1 MNVAELVRL
10 ALLIVIFG
18 IMCLIL
24 LDRKYSLKKTLIIFG
39 SFITASIAVNAFIF
53 FLFGWKIYSF
63 FYVPVTNGFA
73 TIGLLFLSKRK
84 GLPVIFN
91 MLTATVLANISSI
104 VAGFIRL
111 ETGWSVWSEILIR
124 TVISIPLMILLYY
137 YLRPSYLKM
146 LTIMKKYWG
155 YLCLMPGL
163 YYIIVIINMI
173 DFSSAPSDYRRTFM
187 NIFLSLA
194 ITAVVYGVIF
204 ALFTRVIRETE
215 MRDAQQLL
223 RMQMQALEQ
232 QFEIQKENE
241 EKVNICRHD
250 LRHYIAEIKVLIE
263 SGNTE
268 EALHVLRSFDE
279 QQYF

>member
-1 MNVAELVRL
+1 MNAAELVRL

-18 IMCLIL
+18 IMCLFL

-91 MLTATVLANISSI
+91 MLTATVLANVSSI
-104 VAGFIRL
+104 IAGFIRL
-111 ETGWSVWSEILIR
+111 ETGWSVWAEILIR
-124 TVISIPLMILLYY
+124 TVISIPLMMLLYY

-163 YYIIVIINMI
+163 YYIIVIINLI
-173 DFSSAPSDYRRTFM
+173 DLSPTPSEYRRTFM

-194 ITAVVYGVIF
+194 ITAVVYVIIF
-204 ALFTRVIRETE
+204 VLFTRVIRETE

-223 RMQMQALEQ
+223 KMQMMALEQ
-232 QFEIQKENE
+232 QFDIQKKNE
-241 EKVNICRHD
+241 EKVNIFRHD

-268 EALHVLRSFDE
+268 EALQVLKNFDE